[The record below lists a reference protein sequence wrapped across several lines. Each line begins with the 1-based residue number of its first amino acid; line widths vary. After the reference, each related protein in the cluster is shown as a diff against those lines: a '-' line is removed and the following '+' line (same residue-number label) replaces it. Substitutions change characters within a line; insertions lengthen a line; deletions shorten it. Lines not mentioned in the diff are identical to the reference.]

1 MLWHQ
6 ARRSDV
12 DDRLLSVVKDELLA
26 PEAIVEVEHLVREL
40 SSTAASDKAKRKQTV
55 AARLGEL
62 DREIGNL
69 VQAIATVGI
78 SEALQERLVAA
89 ERERAELKQDR
100 ASQSVGEVA
109 NVVPYYKRFV
119 MDLQSALARDTT
131 RARAMLQEIFG
142 RIRLV
147 EKDDGLYA
155 EFEAPLERLLLAAG
169 GALPGRVAGVRKLS

>member
-1 MLWHQ
+1 M
-6 ARRSDV
+6 
-12 DDRLLSVVKDELLA
+12 
-26 PEAIVEVEHLVREL
+26 VREI
-40 SSTAASDKAKRKQTV
+40 SSSAASDKAKRKQTI
-55 AARLGEL
+55 AARLLEL

-69 VQAIATVGI
+69 VQAIATMGI

-89 ERERAELKQDR
+89 ERERAELKQESAR
-100 ASQSVGEVA
+100 ASQGTGAMV
-109 NVVPYYKRFV
+109 NVVPYYQRFV

-147 EKDDGLYA
+147 ERDDGLYA

-169 GALPGRVAGVRKLS
+169 GALPGRVAGEGFEPSTFGL